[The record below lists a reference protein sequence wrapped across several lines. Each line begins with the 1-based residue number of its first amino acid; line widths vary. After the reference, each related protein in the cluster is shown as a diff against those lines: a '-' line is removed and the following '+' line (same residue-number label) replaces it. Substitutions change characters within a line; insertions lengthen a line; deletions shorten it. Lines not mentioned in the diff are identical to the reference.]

1 LRFFKIKRLNR
12 IPDFDEI
19 VFEFRNKE
27 YGAFI
32 LRKKYSLNV
41 SISLLIGII
50 IMTATILIPYINS
63 RAFINQNKHSER
75 QVEIK
80 LENLDHPNE
89 LIVLPPPPPPPGGDN
104 IQKVKYVPPV
114 VVDSVNL
121 EETIQL
127 MTADDAQNII
137 MDEKVVEMVK
147 EVKEELQEE
156 KTESE
161 PFLTVEEMPEFPGG
175 LPGLMKFIAENT
187 IYPAVAKELNIQ
199 GKVFVRFCVTS
210 TGNIEQ
216 ISILQGT
223 DPELNA
229 EAIRVVK
236 RFPPFKPGK
245 QYGRPV
251 PVWYVVP
258 FNFQLI

>member
-1 LRFFKIKRLNR
+1 MIKRLNR

-19 VFEFRNKE
+19 VFELRNKE
-27 YGAFI
+27 YGAFV
-32 LRKKYSLNV
+32 LRKKYSLSV
-41 SISLLIGII
+41 SISLLIGVI
-50 IMTATILIPYINS
+50 IMTFTILIPYINAK
-63 RAFINQNKHSER
+63 AFVNQNKHVER

-80 LENLDHPNE
+80 LENLDQPNE
-89 LIVLPPPPPPPGGDN
+89 VIVLPPPPPPQGGN
-104 IQKVKYVPPV
+104 IIQKVKYVPPV

-121 EETIQL
+121 KDTIQL

-137 MDEKVVEMVK
+137 VDEEVVEMVK
-147 EVKEELQEE
+147 EVREELKEE
-156 KTESE
+156 KTEPE
-161 PFLTVEEMPEFPGG
+161 PFLTVEEMPEPRGG

-187 IYPAVAKELNIQ
+187 IYPEVAKELNIQ

-258 FNFQLI
+258 FNFQIF